1 MRKHG
6 RVFVFSTDIRKEKAM
21 KRIRNKILRIMVL
34 QTLVLLCVM
43 VMSVGTVS
51 ATPEFNYANWYK
63 GMGMYSVI
71 GSVMDGTYTPEDAF
85 YTIILPA
92 HNEGYVTQSDA
103 ELFLQYYPQSEPLF
117 MTYGI
122 ISESVT
128 GNEIITEPD
137 VPTTPSYTIEDCDM
151 NKYAT
156 TNVNIRTEPDGNA
169 GLVGSIA
176 QNEQAHI
183 TGKTSNGWYRLEYNG
198 MTGFSVAKYFSDV
211 KIEEVE
217 GVTDGSETPSEP
229 TSGVTSEPASE
240 VVSED
245 VSETVRED
253 ADTSET
259 ETTEDTSEA
268 VSEEPV
274 SESETKTDIIEEED
288 VVSEEVSEV
297 TSEDVET
304 SEPLVPTSEEETGVL
319 PYILIGAGVLICVGG
334 AVTVVVLKKKKA
346 KN

>member
-1 MRKHG
+1 MK
-6 RVFVFSTDIRKEKAM
+6 M
-21 KRIRNKILRIMVL
+21 KRTRNKILRIIVLQIMVL
-34 QTLVLLCVM
+34 MCVM
-43 VMSVGTVS
+43 IMSVGTVS

-63 GMGMYSVI
+63 GNGMYGVI
-71 GSVMDGTYTPEDAF
+71 DEVILGVRTPEDAF

-103 ELFLQYYPQSEPLF
+103 ELFLQYYPQAEPLF

-217 GVTDGSETPSEP
+217 GVTDSSETPSEP
-229 TSGVTSEPASE
+229 TSEVASE
-240 VVSED
+240 VVS
-245 VSETVRED
+245 ED

-297 TSEDVET
+297 VSEDVET
-304 SEPLVPTSEEETGVL
+304 SEPLVPTPEEKTRVL

-334 AVTVVVLKKKKA
+334 AVTVVVLNKKRKKE
-346 KN
+346 N